1 MSLQL
6 TQLIKT
12 LTRNEKRYI
21 NLNLKAFS
29 FDEESNKFLADF
41 NKIEKQLGLK
51 KLKTELLITG
61 NSTRL
66 YYKILDILYQF
77 HENELLNSDES
88 LKNLKRAK
96 LLIYK
101 GLYKEGVKLITKII
115 NQSSKYDYLIKM
127 ESLELRLNSA
137 IKYVDVNYLTSQY
150 QKDKLLFEKFH
161 KDYFNLMEFGSIEAL
176 IKLESTTLYF
186 YGEDNQLNQTY
197 KQLLES
203 EENAYHPLAKIYYNK
218 ANAFLALKG
227 RDLIASYNYA
237 KRTIEL
243 FEQFTEI
250 KSKNVISFLKAIRNF
265 CIVLIHLKK
274 YDEAEKTL
282 NDIEPNLFAYTKIK
296 TTDLKT
302 ELFTL
307 FVLLRTDIIISN
319 ETIKENITKL
329 KFFENEFRDNLAYLR
344 DDEKASSYLNLSI
357 FNLHQEN
364 YRQAL
369 KYTIQSLKVSGT
381 VRKDIY
387 HLALMN
393 EITIHYF
400 LGNTDVLFSKF
411 TAYKRIIAKNEFV
424 FSFEKE
430 LPELLSEIFNNPQNA
445 SVYKKLFEHLNT
457 SIEEE
462 GKEVYKHF
470 ISLFYLK
477 PL

>member
-29 FDEESNKFLADF
+29 IDEDSNKFLADF

-218 ANAFLALKG
+218 ANAFLSLKEQN
-227 RDLIASYNYA
+227 LNKSYLYA
-237 KRTIEL
+237 KRTLDL
-243 FEQFTEI
+243 FEQYPEI
-250 KSKNVISFLKAIRNF
+250 KNKNLISYLKSIRNF
-265 CIVLIHLKK
+265 CIVLIYLKK
-274 YDEAEKTL
+274 YDEAEKIL
-282 NDIEPNLFAYTKIK
+282 NELEPTFLSYNKYK
-296 TTDLKT
+296 TADVNT
-302 ELFTL
+302 ELITL
-307 FVLLRTDIIISN
+307 LVILRMDIIISN
-319 ETIKENITKL
+319 KTISENINKI
-329 KFFENEFRDNLAYLR
+329 KFFENEIKLNINDLR
-344 DDEKASSYLNLSI
+344 DDEKASSFFNLSVLNLHVQNFRPALKHTI
-357 FNLHQEN
+357 
-364 YRQAL
+364 QAL
-369 KYTIQSLKVSGT
+369 KISGT
-381 VRKDIY
+381 IRKDIY

-393 EITIHYF
+393 EFTIHYF
-400 LGNTDVLFSKF
+400 LGNTEVLFSKLA
-411 TAYKRIIAKNEFV
+411 AYKRIIAKDEFV
-424 FSFEKE
+424 FGFEKE
-430 LPELLSEIFNNPQNA
+430 LPDLLYEIFNNPQDT
-445 SVYKKLFEHLNT
+445 SGYKKLFEQINR
-457 SIEEE
+457 SIVKE
-462 GKEVYKHF
+462 GKQIYKHF

-477 PL
+477 PI

>member
-6 TQLIKT
+6 IQLIKT
-12 LTRNEKRYI
+12 LSRNEKRYI

-29 FDEESNKFLADF
+29 FDEENNKFLSDF

-51 KLKTELLITG
+51 NIKDELLITG

-66 YYKILDILYQF
+66 YYKLLDILYQF
-77 HENELLNSDES
+77 HENELPNSGES

-101 GLYKEGVKLITKII
+101 NLYKEGVKLINKII
-115 NQSSKYDYLIKM
+115 NQSSKYDYLIKI
-127 ESLELRLNSA
+127 ESLELKLNSA
-137 IKYVDVNYLTSQY
+137 IKHADIEYLTTEY
-150 QKDKLLFEKFH
+150 FIDKTLFEKFH
-161 KDYFNLMEFGSIEAL
+161 KEYFNLMEFQGIEAL
-176 IKLESTTLYF
+176 IKLESTTFYF
-186 YGEDNQLNQTY
+186 YGEDNQLSKTY
-197 KQLLES
+197 KQLLEN
-203 EENAYHPLAKIYYNK
+203 EENAFHPLAKIYFNK

-227 RDLIASYNYA
+227 RDLEASYNFA
-237 KRTIEL
+237 KRTLYL
-243 FEQFTEI
+243 FEQYPEI
-250 KSKNVISFLKAIRNF
+250 KSKNLISFLKAIRNF

-274 YDEAEKTL
+274 YNEAEKTL
-282 NDIEPNLFAYTKIK
+282 NEIEPSLFVYTKIK

-319 ETIKENITKL
+319 ETIEENISKL
-329 KFFENEFRDNLAYLR
+329 NFFENEFRNNLAYLR

-369 KYTIQSLKVSGT
+369 KYTIQALKVSGT

-393 EITIHYF
+393 ELTIHYF
-400 LGNTDVLFSKF
+400 LGNTEVLFSKI
-411 TAYKRIIAKNEFV
+411 TAYKRIISKNEFV
-424 FSFEKE
+424 FGFEKE
-430 LPELLSEIFNNPQNA
+430 LPEILYELFNNPQNLKLYKNLFLKINTSLA
-445 SVYKKLFEHLNT
+445 GEEKLVYKP
-457 SIEEE
+457 
-462 GKEVYKHF
+462 F
-470 ISLFYLK
+470 ILLFYLK
-477 PL
+477 PI

>member
-1 MSLQL
+1 
-6 TQLIKT
+6 
-12 LTRNEKRYI
+12 
-21 NLNLKAFS
+21 
-29 FDEESNKFLADF
+29 
-41 NKIEKQLGLK
+41 
-51 KLKTELLITG
+51 
-61 NSTRL
+61 
-66 YYKILDILYQF
+66 
-77 HENELLNSDES
+77 
-88 LKNLKRAK
+88 
-96 LLIYK
+96 
-101 GLYKEGVKLITKII
+101 
-115 NQSSKYDYLIKM
+115 
-127 ESLELRLNSA
+127 
-137 IKYVDVNYLTSQY
+137 
-150 QKDKLLFEKFH
+150 
-161 KDYFNLMEFGSIEAL
+161 MEFGSIEAL

-218 ANAFLALKG
+218 ANAFLSLKEQN
-227 RDLIASYNYA
+227 LNKSYLYA
-237 KRTIEL
+237 KRTLDL
-243 FEQFTEI
+243 FEQYPEVKNKNLI
-250 KSKNVISFLKAIRNF
+250 SYLKSIRNF
-265 CIVLIHLKK
+265 CIVLIYLKK
-274 YDEAEKTL
+274 YDEAEKIL
-282 NDIEPNLFAYTKIK
+282 NELEPTFLSYNKYK
-296 TTDLKT
+296 TADVNT
-302 ELFTL
+302 ELITL
-307 FVLLRTDIIISN
+307 LVILRMDIIISN
-319 ETIKENITKL
+319 KTIKENINKII
-329 KFFENEFRDNLAYLR
+329 FFENEIKQNIDDLR